1 MKPVK
6 FYSTILFIAFLFIGA
21 LSAKAQTQET
31 TQQKVLTVISKSTG
45 ELQKSVI
52 YRVEPEYPQEAKA
65 QEISGIVVLEVRVSE
80 TGKVISTT
88 PVSGQQLLVNAT
100 MKAVKAWKFT
110 PTAISGVAVQVSGYL
125 AFQFNADGRVSNVLS
140 TSTTGSELQS
150 EPVVTAALEGGSPP
164 FISDKEAKEL
174 SEQIQNAYDIP
185 LRLNN
190 PEGVVL
196 EIVKATVRVVKRDE
210 QKYLTNDAASAYVT
224 DYAMRMMITLH
235 NRADK
240 KITGVGFKFTN
251 MTAQHIFFAYPSIA
265 GIQAQGDYLLQID
278 LMAVA
283 GNPADLQA
291 EIIGVRFADGTIGGA
306 YPTPPYAVGNAPM
319 LNLGTGSTLSPIKV
333 DTKPRP
339 LNRLRPNYTDQAR
352 HNKIS
357 GTVRLNV
364 EIGTDGAAK
373 RIHVAN
379 ALPDGLTEE
388 AIQIIKVLQFKPAMV
403 DGKPVDYWI
412 VLDIE
417 FNLT

>member
-6 FYSTILFIAFLFIGA
+6 FYSTILCIACLFTGV
-21 LSAKAQTQET
+21 LSAKAQTQENP
-31 TQQKVLTVISKSTG
+31 QQKMPTVIPKST
-45 ELQKSVI
+45 EALQKSVL

-65 QEISGIVVLEVRVSE
+65 QGISGTVVLAVRVDE

-100 MKAVKAWKFT
+100 MKAVKAWKFS
-110 PTAISGVAVQVSGYL
+110 PTALSGVAVQVIGNL
-125 AFQFNADGRVSNVLS
+125 AFHFTADGKVSNVLS
-140 TSTTGSELQS
+140 TSMTGSVSQN
-150 EPVVTAALEGGSPP
+150 EPVATVAVEGGSPP

-174 SEQIQNAYDIP
+174 SQQLQNAYDIP

-196 EIVKATVRVVKRDE
+196 EIVKATVRAVKRD
-210 QKYLTNDAASAYVT
+210 QQNYLTNDPVSAYVT
-224 DYAMRMMITLH
+224 DYAMRIMITLH

-251 MTAQHIFFAYPSIA
+251 TTAQHIFFAYPHIA
-265 GIQAQGDYLLQID
+265 EIQAQGDYLVQLD
-278 LMAVA
+278 LIAVA

-291 EIIGVRFADGTIGGA
+291 EIVGVRFADKTIGGA
-306 YPTPPYAVGNAPM
+306 FPTPQYAVGNAPM
-319 LNLGTGSTLSPIKV
+319 SNPASDSSLSNVKV

-339 LNRLRPNYTDQAR
+339 LNRLRPNYTYQAR
-352 HNKIS
+352 KNTIS
-357 GTVRLNV
+357 GIVRLKV
-364 EIGTDGAAK
+364 EIGTDGSAK

-388 AIQIIKVLQFKPAMV
+388 AIRIIKVLQFKPAMAA
-403 DGKPVDYWI
+403 GKPVDYWI
-412 VLDIE
+412 VLDVE
-417 FNLT
+417 FNLI